1 MLIYVPE
8 YAEYALIV
16 LSVCVCVYVCVYV
29 CVCMCVCV
37 GGCGCVHVGMGCVH
51 HMCIIHAHWEYAH
64 IGKATVIC
72 RGSFEKSAPSLS
84 PPPSG
89 KISTEQQ
96 NVPQISCQ
104 EADGSAGLSVQ
115 TRQASASET
124 NLQSL
129 SSVSPDQSGNTSHC
143 ASIEVSTSSH
153 TSLCE
158 VCLSAFPYLPVLVPS
173 HTSLS

>member
-104 EADGSAGLSVQ
+104 EADGSAGYLYRPDKPVPAKLTS
-115 TRQASASET
+115 
-124 NLQSL
+124 SL
-129 SSVSPDQSGNTSHC
+129 SPACPQISQATPLIVHPLR
-143 ASIEVSTSSH
+143 
-153 TSLCE
+153 SLQAPIPPC
-158 VCLSAFPYLPVLVPS
+158 VRYVLVPS
-173 HTSLS
+173 RTSLS